1 MGENLGQISLNSTY
15 LWFFRVKLSKTEKSS
30 GGWAFDGRGPVCV
43 QRIENVSSSDSMVEK
58 YTLLSDVW
66 FEVKV
71 FDKPFLYKYTV

>member
-1 MGENLGQISLNSTY
+1 MGENLGQISLNSAY
-15 LWFFRVKLSKTEKSS
+15 LWFFRVKLSQTEKSS
-30 GGWAFDGRGPVCV
+30 GGWTFDWRGPVCV

-71 FDKPFLYKYTV
+71 FDKPFLYKYTA